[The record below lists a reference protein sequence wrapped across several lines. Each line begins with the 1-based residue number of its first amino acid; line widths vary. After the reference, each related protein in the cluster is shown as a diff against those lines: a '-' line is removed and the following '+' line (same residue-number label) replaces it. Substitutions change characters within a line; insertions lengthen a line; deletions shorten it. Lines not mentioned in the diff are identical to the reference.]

1 MVAYCTTEK
10 VYNLNRTPKPITYCE
25 LPPKEIELIIHNN
38 TPWTFL
44 KTLDQMKTTL
54 LLLHPYQLGLPK
66 IRVFCESWQFD
77 KTSPK
82 KQNVETY
89 ASKSHSPENSL
100 LQDLPTPSDF
110 QNSIFTTST
119 FAPFTNVDKVGSWM
133 SSKCNRCIIISSN
146 PILPNYVTQHP
157 PVHHPLQLC
166 YDYSIVDEPSQGSH
180 LHNYFH
186 LTLPI

>member
-1 MVAYCTTEK
+1 VNVPQNIAPNENYI
-10 VYNLNRTPKPITYCE
+10 VIITPLPIRASFE
-25 LPPKEIELIIHNN
+25 
-38 TPWTFL
+38 
-44 KTLDQMKTTL
+44 
-54 LLLHPYQLGLPK
+54 
-66 IRVFCESWQFD
+66 VFCESWQFD
-77 KTSPK
+77 ETFPK
-82 KQNVETY
+82 KIKCWNLCIQKSFSREFFCYRTY
-89 ASKSHSPENSL
+89 LSIPN
-100 LQDLPTPSDF
+100 DF

-119 FAPFTNVDKVGSWM
+119 FAAFTNVDKVGSWM